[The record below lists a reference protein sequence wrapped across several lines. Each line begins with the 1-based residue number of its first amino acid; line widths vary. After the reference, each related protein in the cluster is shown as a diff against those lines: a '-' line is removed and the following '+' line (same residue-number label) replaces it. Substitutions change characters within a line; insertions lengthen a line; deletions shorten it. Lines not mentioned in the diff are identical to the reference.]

1 MEVVAYHQV
10 GIVWGI
16 SVHVQEVVVYCQ
28 SPNDVVMTVR
38 NWKAAGR
45 SRSTMV
51 RHTQGATSDTF
62 RTSRDGPS
70 EAATLRSCPSEKS
83 TDSRLLF
90 RLDHSRSDYYLWM
103 IWLCTF
109 CTIDQLDVANTVW
122 LVWRLRTTETS
133 WKCQIH
139 KLLTNTRKNVFS
151 N

>member
-70 EAATLRSCPSEKS
+70 EAATLRSCRTFREIHWQPPFISPRS
-83 TDSRLLF
+83 LAVWLLF
-90 RLDHSRSDYYLWM
+90 MDDLTLHFLYNWSIRCGKYGLVGVTSSNHWNVLKM
-103 IWLCTF
+103 PNTQ
-109 CTIDQLDVANTVW
+109 TIN
-122 LVWRLRTTETS
+122 
-133 WKCQIH
+133 
-139 KLLTNTRKNVFS
+139 
-151 N
+151 